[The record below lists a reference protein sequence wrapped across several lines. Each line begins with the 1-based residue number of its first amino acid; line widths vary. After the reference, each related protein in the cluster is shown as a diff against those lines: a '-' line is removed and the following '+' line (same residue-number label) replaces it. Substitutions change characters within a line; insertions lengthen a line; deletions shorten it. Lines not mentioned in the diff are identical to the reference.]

1 MERLERIH
9 NIDDLVKQV
18 ELAELYASDQED
30 KVDRLQDELWKLNN
44 SLKFLR
50 DKIDWLLDGK
60 DDGLEVTEEDVYAI
74 REEVDNLIKF

>member
-1 MERLERIH
+1 MKRLERIH
-9 NIDDLVKQV
+9 SIDDLVKQV

-30 KVDRLQDELWKLNN
+30 KVDHLQDELWELNN

-60 DDGLEVTEEDVYAI
+60 DDGLEITEEDVYAI